1 MTLPPATAFS
11 RSRVNTAP
19 ARPYLVWFA
28 KRITSASSSAW
39 LSPWKSSGI
48 LPFHPWLMN
57 WGLRTNLPLKLE
69 TIIFHPPQSSG
80 GEEVRGWRCFFE
92 TCWNPCSYPHKNRV
106 PCPSSI
112 QFLCFWTVLG
122 WIFPTWIS
130 NVDHI
135 TRQILNRLDPSRF
148 FHIQNDPTKW
158 LLIFK

>member
-1 MTLPPATAFS
+1 LVRQTNHFS
-11 RSRVNTAP
+11 FVFC
-19 ARPYLVWFA
+19 LVEPLKIQWNPT
-28 KRITSASSSAW
+28 I
-39 LSPWKSSGI
+39 
-48 LPFHPWLMN
+48 PWLMN

-69 TIIFHPPQSSG
+69 TIIFHPPPESSG

-158 LLIFK
+158 PLIFK

>member
-1 MTLPPATAFS
+1 MPLPSPD
-11 RSRVNTAP
+11 R
-19 ARPYLVWFA
+19 
-28 KRITSASSSAW
+28 AW
-39 LSPWKSSGI
+39 
-48 LPFHPWLMN
+48 
-57 WGLRTNLPLKLE
+57 T
-69 TIIFHPPQSSG
+69 PPQPGHTWFGSPNESLQLRLLPGWTPENPVESYHSMVNELRLKDKFTVETWNYNFSPPPESSG

-158 LLIFK
+158 PLIFK